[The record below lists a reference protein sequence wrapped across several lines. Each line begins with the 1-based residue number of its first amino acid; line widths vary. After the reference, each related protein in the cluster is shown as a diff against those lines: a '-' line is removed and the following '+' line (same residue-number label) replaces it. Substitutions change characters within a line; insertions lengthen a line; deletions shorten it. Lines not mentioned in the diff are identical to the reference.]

1 MTIRTRGW
9 KRFAGALACALIMQP
24 GLVAAQATTLTYVGW
39 SQDEAASKPTLTAM
53 FEGFQKANPGV
64 KLDVIGYPWAQM
76 QQNLV
81 LRLRSNQPLSVA
93 QMQERWLPTFA
104 ALDNLV
110 DLNDVYGK
118 ANLEQQINP
127 GLLRLG
133 QIGGK
138 QLGLPWTAG
147 SIGMV
152 ANLKVL
158 KDAGIAAPPTTVD
171 EFVAALRA
179 IKKAQ
184 PQSVPYALMTKNN
197 SSMSPEFQVWLWTFG
212 GQLFDERGNVKVA
225 SPAAVKA
232 LTFMTDLVRE
242 NLAAKD
248 IDRPDARRLFAQF
261 QTAFYNDA
269 PLARGFARNNS
280 GQGAAF
286 DANVGAMATPV
297 ARAGEAPQ
305 SLAWGHL
312 LVLLKPASGTLNADS
327 PAAKFAAHLALNT
340 ASELAYFKDV
350 GLFPVTND
358 ALAAVAADP
367 YATNWSRNARTS
379 RRDETS
385 NWANAADLTTI
396 VGEEVQGALLG
407 QKSPQ
412 AAIDAMASRLEPR
425 MREVRPK

>member
-1 MTIRTRGW
+1 MRTRGW
-9 KRFAGALACALIMQP
+9 TYFAALLAGVFLIHA
-24 GLVAAQATTLTYVGW
+24 GIAAAQGTSLAYIGW
-39 SQDEAASKPTLTAM
+39 SHDEAASKPTLTAM
-53 FEGFQKANPGV
+53 FDGFQKANPGV
-64 KLDVIGYPWAQM
+64 KLEVIGYPWAQM

-81 LRLRSNQPLSVA
+81 LRLRSNQAMNVA

-110 DLNDVYGK
+110 DLNDVYGR
-118 ANLEQQINP
+118 ANLEKQIDP
-127 GLLRLG
+127 GLLKLG
-133 QIGGK
+133 QIAGK
-138 QLGLPWTAG
+138 QIGLPWTAG

-158 KDAGIAAPPTTVD
+158 KDAGIAAPPATVD
-171 EFVAALRA
+171 EFLAALRA

-184 PQSVPYALMTKNN
+184 PQAVPYALMTKNN

-212 GQLFDERGNVKVA
+212 GQLFDDRGNVKVA

-286 DANVGAMATPV
+286 DVNVASMPTPV
-297 ARAGEAPQ
+297 VKSGDTTQ

-312 LVLLKPASGTLNADS
+312 LVLFKPASGTLNADS
-327 PAAKFAAHLALNT
+327 VPARFASYLALNT
-340 ASELAYFKDV
+340 TSELAYFKEV

-358 ALAAVAADP
+358 ALAAVAGDP
-367 YATNWSRNARTS
+367 YVATWSRNARTA

-385 NWANAADLTTI
+385 NWSNAADLTTI
-396 VGEEVQGALLG
+396 IGEEVQGAMLG

-412 AAIDAMASRLEPR
+412 AAVDAMAARLEPR